1 MNDGEALNFGLSEH
15 LSHDERYDRADE
27 FMELMGKLWES
38 WESDALI
45 LDRAQGL
52 YADPDKVHY
61 VQHAGRYFTSRGP
74 LNIPHSPQ
82 GRPVIIQAG
91 ASARGQT
98 FAAKWAEVIFRSPRP
113 ARTCGVRQQTSGE
126 AVAQLGRRAEDCK
139 VLTAVMPFIGRTE
152 REAQDT

>member
-1 MNDGEALNFGLSEH
+1 
-15 LSHDERYDRADE
+15 
-27 FMELMGKLWES
+27 MELMGKLWES
-38 WESDALI
+38 WEPDALI
-45 LDRAQGL
+45 LDRDQGL

-98 FAAKWAEVIFRSPRP
+98 FAAKWAEVIFQIAPT
-113 ARTCGVRQQTSGE
+113 RTHM
-126 AVAQLGRRAEDCK
+126 RRA
-139 VLTAVMPFIGRTE
+139 TAGIRRSSRATRTE
-152 REAQDT
+152 A